1 MQQRLQNA
9 YKAVSYTHLDV
20 YKRQVLALMNTPED
34 IFADAYS
41 YISVICMGIVASV
54 AYNYFAACLR
64 AIGNSKVPLVT
75 LVFSACLNV
84 VLDPGSYTHLRQLSE
99 STGEI
104 S

>member
-1 MQQRLQNA
+1 MRRVRDRVLQW
-9 YKAVSYTHLDV
+9 YSSFGSVDYCYDLLSLLCMK
-20 YKRQVLALMNTPED
+20 KVLALMNTPED

-75 LVFSACLNV
+75 LVFSAV
-84 VLDPGSYTHLRQLSE
+84 
-99 STGEI
+99 
-104 S
+104 